1 MSDVGWDRW
10 SWIRRAT
17 ALFVA
22 FSMWVPFMAFCTK
35 QQSDI
40 TLAHVFI
47 FEVLLAALT
56 FGSLGCLHA
65 LHRRRASQSLS

>member
-22 FSMWVPFMAFCTK
+22 LSMWVPFMAFCTR

-40 TLAHVFI
+40 TLARFLN

-56 FGSLGCLHA
+56 FGSMGCLHA
-65 LHRRRASQSLS
+65 LRHRRASQSLS